1 MGFAASP
8 DITFQAFAKVYLRD
22 HAEIH
27 KRSVGRD
34 REIISRLNR
43 VFGAMVLHEIT
54 RHRIEQFKRERMT
67 GKWSA
72 YKQKKAPKALK
83 PATVNR
89 ELDTLKSILS
99 KAVEWGK
106 LIDSPARLVRRLPD
120 ENRRTRI
127 LTLDEQRRLLKVCH
141 LKLRAIV
148 TFALITTARIGE
160 ILTLRWDQCDDGF
173 VTFLRTK
180 NGKLRRIPIS
190 GVLADVLGEQPR
202 LTPWVFPN
210 PRTQRP
216 YTTVAASFRR
226 ALERA
231 KITTGDVSPHT
242 LRHTAISRMI
252 ECGIDD
258 YTVMAIS
265 GHSST
270 RMLARYTH
278 PTEARKLEALES
290 FSHATNTPQRGLG
303 DRAKSGGPHG
313 ARTHDLRVA
322 NAALSQLS

>member
-1 MGFAASP
+1 M
-8 DITFQAFAKVYLRD
+8 
-22 HAEIH
+22 E
-27 KRSVGRD
+27 
-34 REIISRLNR
+34 
-43 VFGAMVLHEIT
+43 
-54 RHRIEQFKRERMT
+54 
-67 GKWSA
+67 
-72 YKQKKAPKALK
+72 
-83 PATVNR
+83 
-89 ELDTLKSILS
+89 
-99 KAVEWGK
+99 K
-106 LIDSPARLVRRLPD
+106 LINSLARLVRRLPV

-127 LTLDEQRRLLKVCH
+127 LTLDEQRRLLKACH

-148 TFALITTARIGE
+148 TFALITTARMGE

-190 GVLADVLGEQPR
+190 GVLVDVLGEQPR

-226 ALERA
+226 ALEHA

-252 ECGIDD
+252 EYGIDD

-278 PTEARKLEALES
+278 PTEARKFEALES
-290 FSHATNTPQRGLG
+290 FSHATNTPQQRLG
-303 DRAKSGGPHG
+303 DRAKHGGPQG
-313 ARTHDLRVA
+313 TRTLDLRVA